1 MLNAGVFLIG
11 LAAVI
16 FAISDSY
23 VAIGYLDLA
32 RQQWE
37 AIP

>member
-1 MLNAGVFLIG
+1 MFNAGVFLIG

-23 VAIGYLDLA
+23 VAIGYLELA
-32 RQQWE
+32 REQWE
-37 AIP
+37 VIP

>member
-1 MLNAGVFLIG
+1 MFNAGVFLIG

-23 VAIGYLDLA
+23 VSIGYLELA
-32 RQQWE
+32 REQWE
-37 AIP
+37 IIP